1 MTRLL
6 TSKEI
11 DNILDFIQP
20 QEGIPCDTAR
30 SVVENTKKKF
40 KKMLVGQMVYPKIIP
55 ELKSLL
61 EQNYRSSLI
70 QAGETVGVI
79 CAQSIGEKNTQMT
92 LNSIDWQDKIL
103 YTKDNM
109 SIVEPIGQ
117 MIDSLLEKNKDK
129 ITHIEE
135 NRTEYLDIPDGYQI
149 PSTDENGNV
158 KWYKIEAVT
167 RHLPVGDL
175 VKVTTA
181 SGRVVTATQSK
192 SFLVWD
198 GKKFEG
204 VLGSDVKVDDILPTT
219 SNLQRPNHILTH
231 FDMETIFPKNEY
243 LYTTEVN
250 KAMKY
255 QEIHGRIA
263 NRRNN
268 LFTELNGK
276 EFTVPYKR
284 YDTMLGKRKEYLS
297 TCPNGLI
304 YIHTSNSFVSHVP
317 DKIPL
322 DNDFGFLVGIYLAEG
337 LATLTYVAIS
347 NNDEI
352 IRKRVT
358 DFCDRYGITYHLVT
372 SVAKNVRNGTSNDLK
387 IHSTL
392 LARMF
397 MRICNTGSS
406 NKRIPEF
413 VYTAPDDFI
422 KGLIDGYFSGD
433 GTVDKTVGL
442 ISVGS
447 VSEQLITG
455 VSFLLS
461 YYGVFGKISN
471 SLQLKNNVGSKNI
484 KRMWTLCISNGFA
497 QQFAKTITLTESK
510 KQNKMDTVTLVKD
523 YRYNR
528 GRNQEGFPSKDVFFD
543 KVVSV
548 EYVDGTTEYVYDL
561 TIETTR
567 NFQLFNGLN
576 IVDEG
581 VDNRR
586 LPVINW
592 INSVTA

>member
-11 DNILDFIQP
+11 DNILDFITP
-20 QEGIPCDTAR
+20 QEGIPLDTAR
-30 SVVENTKKKF
+30 SVVENTKKSF
-40 KKMLVGQMVYPKIIP
+40 RKMLQNQMVYPNIIP
-55 ELKSLL
+55 ELKSQI

-103 YTKDNM
+103 YTKNENT
-109 SIVEPIGQ
+109 IVEPIGQ
-117 MIDSLLEKNKDK
+117 MIDNLLEKNTDN

-135 NRTEYLDIPDGYQI
+135 NRTEYLPLPDGYMV
-149 PSTDENGNV
+149 PSCNENGNTN
-158 KWYKIEAVT
+158 WYKIEAIT

-198 GKKFEG
+198 GQKFEG
-204 VLGSDVKVDDILPTT
+204 VLGSDVKVGDILPTT
-219 SNLQRPNHILTH
+219 SKLVKPKHILTH

-243 LYTTEVN
+243 LYTTEVH
-250 KAMKY
+250 KAIKY
-255 QEIHGRIA
+255 QETHGRIA
-263 NRRNN
+263 NRRTN

-276 EFTVPYKR
+276 EFTVPYNR
-284 YDTMLGKRKEYLS
+284 YDTMLGKRKDYLS
-297 TCPNGLI
+297 NCPEGLI
-304 YIHTSNSFVSHVP
+304 YIHTSNSFVSHIP

-337 LATLTYVAIS
+337 LATLTYVSIS

-358 DFCDRYGITYHLVT
+358 DWCDRYGITYHLVT
-372 SVAKNVRNGTSNDLK
+372 SVGKNVRNGTSNDLK

-392 LARMF
+392 LARLF
-397 MRICNTGSS
+397 LEISGAGSS
-406 NKRIPEF
+406 NKRVPEF
-413 VYTAPDDFI
+413 AYNAPTEFI
-422 KGLIDGYFSGD
+422 KGLIDGYISGD
-433 GTVDKTVGL
+433 GTVSKDDGVV
-442 ISVGS
+442 SVGS

-455 VSFLLS
+455 ISFLLS
-461 YYGVFGKISN
+461 YYGVFGRIS
-471 SLQLKNNVGSKNI
+471 SRQQLENNVGSKNI
-484 KRMWTLCISNGFA
+484 KRLWTLRISNGYAQKFA
-497 QQFAKTITLTESK
+497 ERIHLTESR
-510 KQNKMDTVTLVKD
+510 KQNKLETVTLCKD
-523 YRYNR
+523 YRCLR
-528 GRNQEGFPSKDVFFD
+528 GRSQKEFPKRDVFFD

-548 EYVDGTTEYVYDL
+548 EYVAGTTEYVYDL
-561 TIETTR
+561 TVENTR
-567 NFQLFNGLN
+567 NFQIFNGLN
-576 IVDEG
+576 MVDEG

-586 LPVINW
+586 LPIYG

>member
-11 DNILDFIQP
+11 DNILDFIQV
-20 QEGIPCDTAR
+20 QEGIPYDTGM

-40 KKMLVGQMVYPKIIP
+40 RKMLVGQMVYPNIIP
-55 ELKSLL
+55 ELKSQL

-79 CAQSIGEKNTQMT
+79 CAQSIGEKNTQTT

-103 YTKDNM
+103 YTQNENT
-109 SIVEPIGQ
+109 IVEPIGQ

-167 RHLPVGDL
+167 RHLPVGKL
-175 VKVTTA
+175 VKVVTT
-181 SGRVVTATQSK
+181 SGRSVTATQSK
-192 SFLVWD
+192 SFLVWNGRKFD
-198 GKKFEG
+198 GI
-204 VLGSDVKVDDILPTT
+204 LGSDVKIGDILPTT
-219 SNLQRPNHILTH
+219 SNLQRPKHILTH

-243 LYTTEVN
+243 LYTTEVH
-250 KAMKY
+250 KAIKY
-255 QEIHGRIA
+255 QETHGRIA

-284 YDTMLGKRKEYLS
+284 YDTMLAKRKEYLS
-297 TCPNGLI
+297 TCPDGLI
-304 YIHTSNSFVSHVP
+304 YIHTSNAFVSHVP

-337 LATLTYVAIS
+337 WATLTFVGIS

-372 SVAKNVRNGTSNDLK
+372 SVAKNVRNGVSNDLK
-387 IHSTL
+387 LHSTL

-397 MRICNTGSS
+397 KRICDTGSS

-422 KGLIDGYFSGD
+422 KGLIDGYISGD
-433 GTVDKTVGL
+433 GSVCKKSGS
-442 ISVGS
+442 IIVGS

-461 YYGVFGKISN
+461 YYGVFGRISN
-471 SLQLKNNVGSKNI
+471 HKQLKNNVGSKNI
-484 KRMWTLCISNGFA
+484 KRMWTLRISNGYA
-497 QQFAKTITLTESK
+497 EKFAKQIFLTESK
-510 KQNKMDTVTLVKD
+510 KQNKMDRITLVKD

-528 GRNQEGFPSKDVFFD
+528 GKNQEGFPFRDVFFD

-548 EYVDGTTEYVYDL
+548 EYVDGATEYVYDL
-561 TIETTR
+561 TVETTR

-586 LPVINW
+586 LQL
-592 INSVTA
+592 

>member
-1 MTRLL
+1 M
-6 TSKEI
+6 
-11 DNILDFIQP
+11 
-20 QEGIPCDTAR
+20 
-30 SVVENTKKKF
+30 
-40 KKMLVGQMVYPKIIP
+40 
-55 ELKSLL
+55 
-61 EQNYRSSLI
+61 
-70 QAGETVGVI
+70 GVI

>member
-20 QEGIPCDTAR
+20 QEGIPCDTAL

-55 ELKSLL
+55 ELKSQL

-103 YTKDNM
+103 YTQNENT
-109 SIVEPIGQ
+109 IVEPIGQ

-149 PSTDENGNV
+149 PSCDENGNT

-167 RHLPVGDL
+167 RHLPVGKL
-175 VKVTTA
+175 VKVVTT
-181 SGRVVTATQSK
+181 SGRSVTATQSK
-192 SFLVWD
+192 SFLVWS
-198 GKKFEG
+198 GQKFDAI
-204 VLGSDVKVDDILPTT
+204 LGSDVKVDDILPTT

-243 LYTTEVN
+243 LYTTELV
-250 KAMKY
+250 KSRKY
-255 QEIHGRIA
+255 RFSGKQGWLDHNGVDFTIPY
-263 NRRNN
+263 NR
-268 LFTELNGK
+268 
-276 EFTVPYKR
+276 P
-284 YDTMLGKRKEYLS
+284 DTCFGKRKDYFLS
-297 TCPNGLI
+297 CDPGLI

-322 DNDFGFLVGIYLAEG
+322 DNDFGFFVGIYLAEG
-337 LATLTYVAIS
+337 LATLTHVAIS

-433 GTVDKTVGL
+433 GTVDKTDGS

-461 YYGVFGKISN
+461 YYGVFGKISDF
-471 SLQLKNNVGSKNI
+471 LQLKNNVGSKNI
-484 KRMWTLCISNGFA
+484 KRMWTLCIRNGFA

>member
-55 ELKSLL
+55 ELKSQL

-372 SVAKNVRNGTSNDLK
+372 SVAKTVRNGTSNDLK